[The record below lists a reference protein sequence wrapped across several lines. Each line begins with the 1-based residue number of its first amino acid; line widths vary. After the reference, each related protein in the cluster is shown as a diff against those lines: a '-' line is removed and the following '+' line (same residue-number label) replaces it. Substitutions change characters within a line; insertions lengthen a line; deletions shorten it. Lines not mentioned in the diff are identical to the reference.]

1 MEKYTCLKKKISAK
15 WANKISS
22 NHKSTQHL
30 FYIICSV
37 YDLPRRF
44 VSPQY
49 MDMNVFLFVGLP
61 YKSAY
66 PNLSTKGVNE
76 TKTIDKLYIP
86 VCKIQDRF
94 VWYN

>member
-1 MEKYTCLKKKISAK
+1 MIY
-15 WANKISS
+15 
-22 NHKSTQHL
+22 
-30 FYIICSV
+30 
-37 YDLPRRF
+37 PG
-44 VSPQY
+44 VSFHHNIWIWI
-49 MDMNVFLFVGLP
+49 MDVFLFVGLP